1 MSVSDPYKTL
11 QVDPEA
17 EDEVIEAAYR
27 RLARKYHPDVS
38 TEPDSHEKMIAINQA
53 WEQLRDPVKR
63 AAVDRSRLRARSSA
77 AWVAASDAHAQAT
90 AAGGP
95 APAHQRS
102 TAAPPH
108 APSHAASRPQPT
120 PHRSAGG
127 GGGGF
132 AATGSTGNPSPTAS
146 ATAASGASD
155 TWASSRVPLGGFAS
169 GASSRPD
176 GEGAAGPPPGNPSGS
191 VLTFGRYTG
200 WSLGEIA
207 RTEVEYLEWLD
218 RMPIGRPYQQEIDA
232 ILRAKGLRSDR
243 TTNDQG
249 RGGPFRRR

>member
-1 MSVSDPYKTL
+1 LLSVSDPYKTL

-53 WEQLRDPVKR
+53 RELLRDPVRR
-63 AAVDRSRLRARSSA
+63 AALDRARLRARSSA
-77 AWVAASDAHAQAT
+77 AWMASSDAHAQAA

-95 APAHQRS
+95 APAQHRS
-102 TAAPPH
+102 TPAPSH
-108 APSHAASRPQPT
+108 APSHAASRPQPA
-120 PHRSAGG
+120 PNRPGG
-127 GGGGF
+127 GTAVPG
-132 AATGSTGNPSPTAS
+132 ATSHASPGATATAS
-146 ATAASGASD
+146 GSASAWASG
-155 TWASSRVPLGGFAS
+155 RVPLGGFAS